1 MGVGVVLMLLV
12 IAMSLGEVPAG
23 STARAVLLV
32 AALTALGAGL
42 VLYGLSRDTRP

>member
-12 IAMSLGEVPAG
+12 IALSLGEVPAG
-23 STARAVLLV
+23 GTARGVLLV

-42 VLYGLSRDTRP
+42 VLYGLARATPP